1 MMSHMENNMKM
12 LVDSRNW
19 NNRQY
24 YRIIEMKMMMMNR
37 ECLMMMMMR
46 RNRMVKLMM
55 MDTEKLQRI
64 KIRFSRKMNWF
75 HTICRW
81 WFSLWSWIS
90 IRRWSIGFEFNS
102 IRSTGWWFLSAK
114 HRSIVYLFFCHFS
127 TTNEI
132 RRLFHH

>member
-64 KIRFSRKMNWF
+64 KIRFSRKMN
-75 HTICRW
+75 
-81 WFSLWSWIS
+81 
-90 IRRWSIGFEFNS
+90 
-102 IRSTGWWFLSAK
+102 
-114 HRSIVYLFFCHFS
+114 
-127 TTNEI
+127 
-132 RRLFHH
+132 